1 MAGFTLDTRIRTKAE
16 DSTDTFEIA
25 TETVEWNSA
34 KAAVIICDMWDTHHC
49 ISTAERVAEM
59 APRMNEVIAGIR
71 KGSALIIHAPSSC
84 MGFYDK
90 TPQRKRAEEAPFV
103 EASVEF
109 NT

>member
-1 MAGFTLDTRIRTKAE
+1 MAGFTLDTRIRAKANG
-16 DSTDTFEIA
+16 SADTFGIA
-25 TETVEWNSA
+25 TKTVEWDPA
-34 KAAVIICDMWDTHHC
+34 KVAVIICDMWDTHHC

>member
-1 MAGFTLDTRIRTKAE
+1 MAGFTLDTRIRAKANG
-16 DSTDTFEIA
+16 SADTFGIA
-25 TETVEWNSA
+25 TKTVEWDPA